1 MFGNLPKRGRF
12 IFGSGRSGGC
22 LETYQN
28 VGDFYLEVGG
38 RGGDVWKLTKKREIY
53 IWKLEVGGGAGCLE
67 TYQKEG
73 DLYLEAGGRGGC
85 LETYQNVGDFYLEAG
100 SRGDVWKLT
109 KTWEISI
116 WKRDVGRMF
125 GNLPKSGIFL
135 FGSGKSG
142 ECLETYQKVG
152 DFYLEAGGR
161 GGMFGNLPIK
171 KKVSCHFVSLTVS
184 QNRIHS
190 SSIICLGRLLFTL
203 ENCFHKSVDWI

>member
-28 VGDFYLEVGG
+28 VGDLYLEAGGREDVWKLTKTWEISIWKREVGGGGCLETYQKEGDFYLEAGG
-38 RGGDVWKLTKKREIY
+38 RGGGVWKLTKKRDIY

-100 SRGDVWKLT
+100 SRGDGWKLT

-125 GNLPKSGIFL
+125 GNLPKSGRFL
-135 FGSGKSG
+135 FRSGRSGGDVWKLANKEEGFLPFCKS
-142 ECLETYQKVG
+142 
-152 DFYLEAGGR
+152 D
-161 GGMFGNLPIK
+161 
-171 KKVSCHFVSLTVS
+171 
-184 QNRIHS
+184 
-190 SSIICLGRLLFTL
+190 
-203 ENCFHKSVDWI
+203 CFSK